1 MAMDLPVG
9 SAVLRGFAPRPGLP
23 HGHVA
28 PVSWKP
34 WTPTTQPQAPS
45 SWPQGRLPCWVVG
58 GLSPAPAARAR
69 APAAS
74 RAPSALSCSPVPS
87 PSLEKCQASQEGA
100 VGEQADPRALDER
113 ANGPRQ
119 ALKPAAGET
128 STHVTPAPTATS
140 PSVRACP
147 SGHCPQN
154 LMVRLWLL
162 TWGPQ
167 VEANSKTPPGMPG
180 SEGLRG
186 PGICLHA
193 QAGETGL
200 DEHRLCP
207 CPLHQ
212 WEGQADSPRAM

>member
-1 MAMDLPVG
+1 MGMWHLCHGNPGPQPHSPKPPHPGPKEDCHAGWWGAFLLPQQC
-9 SAVLRGFAPRPGLP
+9 PP
-23 HGHVA
+23 H
-28 PVSWKP
+28 P
-34 WTPTTQPQAPS
+34 W
-45 SWPQGRLPCWVVG
+45 
-58 GLSPAPAARAR
+58 
-69 APAAS
+69 
-74 RAPSALSCSPVPS
+74 
-87 PSLEKCQASQEGA
+87 EKRQASQEGA

-193 QAGETGL
+193 QAGGTGL